1 MKVCLAVNG
10 KTFAP
15 FTQFVK
21 KLIVLLR
28 APKTESKAHQCETVW
43 SLVEM
48 VALKKLIFHL

>member
-1 MKVCLAVNG
+1 MTVCLAVNG

-21 KLIVLLR
+21 KLIVLLC